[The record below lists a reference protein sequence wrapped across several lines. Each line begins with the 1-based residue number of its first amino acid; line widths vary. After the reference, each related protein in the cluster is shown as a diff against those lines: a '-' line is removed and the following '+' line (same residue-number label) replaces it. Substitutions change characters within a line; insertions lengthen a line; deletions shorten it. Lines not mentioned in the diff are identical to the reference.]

1 MSDQRKSSFA
11 TVNPFTGETLAE
23 FPSIEGEEVD
33 AALAAADRAFGEWR
47 KRPVAERAAVVGRTA
62 ALMRERKEELAQL
75 ITLEMGKLIGEARG
89 EVDLA
94 ASILEYYARNGPDF
108 AAAEP
113 LDVEEGEAYLV
124 SEPLGVLLG
133 VMPWN
138 FPLYQVVRF
147 AGPNLVL
154 GNTVLVKHAGICP
167 QSALALES
175 LFRDAV
181 ASEGVDGVEGVYTNL
196 FVGHDEISRIIDSPV
211 VRGASLTGSE
221 GAGSKV
227 AERAGRN
234 MKPSLL
240 ELGGSDVF
248 IVLDGENLERTVGAA
263 VAGRMANTG
272 QSCVASKRF
281 IVLDEV
287 YDDFVAGLRRGFE
300 ALRPGD
306 PADEATTLGPLSSEQ
321 AAADLAEQI
330 RETVEQG
337 AELVIGGHRIDRPGA
352 FVEPTVITGVKPG
365 MRAYAEELFGPA
377 AVVYRV
383 ADEDEAVALAND
395 SPYGLGGSVFCADV
409 ERGRRVAERVETGMV
424 WVNHPTSTQPDL
436 PFGGIK
442 RSGYGRELSQ
452 LGMREF
458 VNRKLVRVL
467 PPDAELRGIAG

>member
-1 MSDQRKSSFA
+1 MSEQRKSQFA
-11 TVNPFTGETLAE
+11 TVNPYTGETVEE
-23 FPSIEGEEVD
+23 FSAMEGKDVD
-33 AALAAADRAFGEWR
+33 AVLETADRAAQAWR
-47 KRPVAERAAVVGRTA
+47 KRPIAERAAVVARA
-62 ALMRERKEELAQL
+62 AELMRERKEQLAQT
-75 ITLEMGKLIGEARG
+75 ITLEMGKLISEARG

-94 ASILEYYARNGPDF
+94 ASILDYYAENGPEF

-113 LDVEEGEAYLV
+113 LKVGEGEAYLL

-167 QSALALES
+167 RSALALEK
-175 LFRDAV
+175 LFRDAE
-181 ASEGVDGVEGVYTNL
+181 APDGVYVNL
-196 FVGHDEISRIIDSPV
+196 FVGHDEIQRIIDSPV
-211 VRGASLTGSE
+211 VRGVSLTGSE
-221 GAGSKV
+221 GAGAKV

-248 IVLDGENLERTVGAA
+248 IVLDRENLDRTIGAA

-281 IVLDEV
+281 IVLDDA
-287 YDDFVAGLRRGFE
+287 YDDFVEGMRRKFA
-300 ALRPGD
+300 ALEPGD
-306 PADEATTLGPLSSEQ
+306 PADESTTVGPLSSEQ
-321 AAADLAEQI
+321 AAADLADQI

-352 FVEPTVITGVKPG
+352 FVEPTILTGVEPG

-377 AVVYRV
+377 AVIYRV
-383 ADEDEAVALAND
+383 ADEDEAIALAND
-395 SPYGLGGSVFCADV
+395 SQYGLGGSVFCADP

-442 RSGYGRELSQ
+442 RSGYGRELSA

-467 PPDAELRGIAG
+467 PPDAPLRGIAG

>member
-11 TVNPFTGETLAE
+11 TVSPYTGETLKE
-23 FPSIEGEEVD
+23 FPEIEGGKVD
-33 AALAAADRAFGEWR
+33 SLLETADRAFRAWR
-47 KRPVAERAAVVGRTA
+47 ERPIEDRAAVVARA
-62 ALMRERKEELAQL
+62 ADLMKERKEELAQL
-75 ITLEMGKLIGEARG
+75 ITLEMGKLISEARG

-94 ASILEYYARNGPDF
+94 ASILTYYAKHGPEF
-108 AAAEP
+108 AAPEP
-113 LDVEEGEAYLV
+113 LDVKEGEAYLV
-124 SEPLGVLLG
+124 NEPLGVLLG

-147 AGPNLVL
+147 AGPNLLL

-167 QSALALES
+167 QSALALET
-175 LFRDAV
+175 LFRDAQ
-181 ASEGVDGVEGVYTNL
+181 APEGVYTNL
-196 FVGHDEISRIIDSPV
+196 FVSHDEISRIIDSPV

-248 IVLDGENLERTVGAA
+248 IVLDRENLERTIGAA

-281 IVLDEV
+281 IVLEDV
-287 YDDFVAGLRRGFE
+287 YDDFVEGMRRKFE
-300 ALRPGD
+300 ELRPGD
-306 PADEATTLGPLSSEQ
+306 PADESTTLGPLSSEQ
-321 AAADLAEQI
+321 AAADLADQI

-337 AELVIGGHRIDRPGA
+337 AELVTGGHRIDRPGA

-377 AVVYRV
+377 AVIYRV
-383 ADEDEAVALAND
+383 ADEDEAIALAND
-395 SPYGLGGSVFCADV
+395 SQYGLGGSVFCGDV

-442 RSGYGRELSQ
+442 RSGYGRELSK
-452 LGMREF
+452 LGMQEF

-467 PPDAELRGIAG
+467 PPDAKLSGIAG

>member
-1 MSDQRKSSFA
+1 MSGQHKSSFA
-11 TVNPFTGETLAE
+11 TVNPYTGETLAE
-23 FPSIEGEEVD
+23 FPVIEGDQVD
-33 AALAAADRAFGEWR
+33 GTLETADKAFRAWR
-47 KRPVAERAAVVGRTA
+47 GRPIAERAAVVGRA
-62 ALMRERKEELAQL
+62 GELMKERKEQLAQL
-75 ITLEMGKLIGEARG
+75 ITLEMGKLISEARG

-94 ASILEYYARNGPDF
+94 ASILAYYARHGPDF

-113 LDVEEGEAYLV
+113 LDTEEGEAYLL

-167 QSALALES
+167 QSALALET
-175 LFRDAV
+175 LFRDAQ
-181 ASEGVDGVEGVYTNL
+181 APEGVYTNL
-196 FVGHDEISRIIDSPV
+196 FVSHEEISRIIDSPV

-221 GAGSKV
+221 GAGAQV

-234 MKPSLL
+234 LKPSLL

-281 IVLDEV
+281 IVLEDV
-287 YDDFVAGLRRGFE
+287 YDDFVDGLRRAFE

-306 PADEATTLGPLSSEQ
+306 PADETTTVGPLSSEQ
-321 AAADLAEQI
+321 AASDLADQI
-330 RETVEQG
+330 RETVGQG

-352 FVEPTVITGVKPG
+352 FVEPTILTGVKPG

-395 SPYGLGGSVFCADV
+395 SQYGLGGSVFCADV

-442 RSGYGRELSQ
+442 RSGYGRELSK

-467 PPDAELRGIAG
+467 PPDARLHGIAG

>member
-1 MSDQRKSSFA
+1 MSEQRKSPFA
-11 TVNPFTGETLAE
+11 TVSPYTGETLAE
-23 FPSIEGEEVD
+23 FPVIEGEEVD
-33 AALAAADRAFGEWR
+33 SVLETAGHAFEAWRRRPIADRAAVIG
-47 KRPVAERAAVVGRTA
+47 RAAG
-62 ALMRERKEELAQL
+62 LMRERKEPLARL
-75 ITLEMGKLIGEARG
+75 LTEEMGKLIAEARG

-94 ASILEYYARNGPDF
+94 ASILSYYAEHGPGF
-108 AAAEP
+108 AANEP
-113 LDVEEGEAYLV
+113 LEVEEGEAYLV
-124 SEPLGVLLG
+124 DEPLGVLLG

-138 FPLYQVVRF
+138 FPYYQVVRF

-167 QSALALES
+167 QSALALEK
-175 LFRDAV
+175 LFRDAG
-181 ASEGVDGVEGVYTNL
+181 APEGVYTNL
-196 FVGHDEISRIIDSPV
+196 FVSHDEISRVIDSPV
-211 VRGASLTGSE
+211 VRGVSLTGSE
-221 GAGSKV
+221 RAGAQV

-240 ELGGSDVF
+240 ELGGSDAF

-287 YDDFVAGLRRGFE
+287 YDDFVAGMRRAFE
-300 ALRPGD
+300 ALVPGD
-306 PADEATTLGPLSSEQ
+306 PADGATTLGPLSSEQ
-321 AAADLAEQI
+321 AAAGLAEQI
-330 RETVEQG
+330 RETVDQG
-337 AELVIGGHRIDRPGA
+337 AELVTGGHRIDRPGA
-352 FVEPTVITGVKPG
+352 FVEPTILTGVKPG

-377 AVVYRV
+377 AVIHRV
-383 ADEDEAVALAND
+383 ADEDEAIALAND
-395 SPYGLGGSVFCADV
+395 SQYGLGGSVFCADT

-424 WVNHPTSTQPDL
+424 WVNHPTSTRPDL

-442 RSGYGRELSQ
+442 RSGYGRELSA

-467 PPDAELRGIAG
+467 PADAELGGIAG

>member
-11 TVNPFTGETLAE
+11 TVSPYTGETLKE
-23 FPSIEGEEVD
+23 FPEIEGRKVD
-33 AALAAADRAFGEWR
+33 SVLETAGKAFDAWR
-47 KRPVAERAAVVGRTA
+47 ERPIEERAAVVARA
-62 ALMRERKEELAQL
+62 ADLMKERKEELAQL
-75 ITLEMGKLIGEARG
+75 ITLEMGKLISEARG

-94 ASILEYYARNGPDF
+94 ASILKYYAKHGPDF
-108 AAAEP
+108 AAPEP

-124 SEPLGVLLG
+124 NEPLGVLLG

-147 AGPNLVL
+147 AGPNLLL

-167 QSALALES
+167 QSALALET
-175 LFRDAV
+175 LFRDAQ
-181 ASEGVDGVEGVYTNL
+181 APEGVYTNL
-196 FVGHDEISRIIDSPV
+196 FVSHDEILRIIDSPV

-248 IVLDGENLERTVGAA
+248 IVLDRENLERTIGAA

-281 IVLDEV
+281 IVLEDV
-287 YDDFVAGLRRGFE
+287 YDDFVEGMRRKFE
-300 ALRPGD
+300 ELRPGD

-321 AAADLAEQI
+321 AAADLADQI

-337 AELVIGGHRIDRPGA
+337 AELVTGGHRIDRPGA
-352 FVEPTVITGVKPG
+352 FVEPTIITGVKPG

-383 ADEDEAVALAND
+383 ADEDEAISLAND
-395 SPYGLGGSVFCADV
+395 SQYGLGGSVFCADV

-442 RSGYGRELSQ
+442 RSGYGRELSE

-467 PPDAELRGIAG
+467 PPDAKLSGIAG

>member
-1 MSDQRKSSFA
+1 MSGQHKSSFA
-11 TVNPFTGETLAE
+11 TVNPYTGETLKE
-23 FPSIEGEEVD
+23 FPVIEGGQVD
-33 AALAAADRAFGEWR
+33 AALGTADQAFHAWR
-47 KRPVAERAAVVGRTA
+47 SRPIEERAAVVGRA
-62 ALMRERKEELAQL
+62 GELMKERKEELAQL
-75 ITLEMGKLIGEARG
+75 ITLEMGKLISEARG

-94 ASILEYYARNGPDF
+94 ASILGYYAQHGPDF

-113 LDVEEGEAYLV
+113 LDVAEGEAYLV
-124 SEPLGVLLG
+124 NEPLGVLLG

-167 QSALALES
+167 QSALALET
-175 LFRDAV
+175 LFRDAQ
-181 ASEGVDGVEGVYTNL
+181 APEGVYTNL
-196 FVGHDEISRIIDSPV
+196 FVSHDEISRIIDSPV

-221 GAGSKV
+221 GAGAQV

-234 MKPSLL
+234 LKPSLL

-281 IVLDEV
+281 IVLADV
-287 YDDFVAGLRRGFE
+287 YDDFVDGLRRGFE
-300 ALRPGD
+300 ELRPGD
-306 PADEATTLGPLSSEQ
+306 PADEATTVGPLSSEW
-321 AAADLAEQI
+321 AASDLADQI
-330 RETVEQG
+330 RETVDQG
-337 AELVIGGHRIDRPGA
+337 AELVTGGHRIDRPGA
-352 FVEPTVITGVKPG
+352 FVEPTIITGVKPG
-365 MRAYAEELFGPA
+365 MRAYAEELFGPV

-395 SPYGLGGSVFCADV
+395 SRYGLGGSVFCADV

-442 RSGYGRELSQ
+442 RSGYGRELSK
-452 LGMREF
+452 LGMQEF
-458 VNRKLVRVL
+458 VNRKLVRIL
-467 PPDAELRGIAG
+467 PPDAELTGIAG

>member
-1 MSDQRKSSFA
+1 MSDRRKSSFA
-11 TVNPFTGETLAE
+11 TVNPYSGETLAE
-23 FPSIEGEEVD
+23 FPAIEGAEVD
-33 AALAAADRAFGEWR
+33 SALETAGHAFDAWR
-47 KRPVAERAAVVGRTA
+47 KRPITERAAIVGRA
-62 ALMRERKEELAQL
+62 AEIMKERKEELAQT
-75 ITLEMGKLIGEARG
+75 ITLEMGKLISEARG

-94 ASILEYYARNGPDF
+94 ASILEYYAQHGPDF
-108 AAAEP
+108 AAPEP

-154 GNTVLVKHAGICP
+154 GNTVLVKHAGICA

-175 LFRDAV
+175 LFLDAG
-181 ASEGVDGVEGVYTNL
+181 APEGVYTNL
-196 FVGHDEISRIIDSPV
+196 FVSHDEISRIIDSPV

-221 GAGSKV
+221 GAGAQV

-281 IVLDEV
+281 IVLEDV
-287 YDDFVAGLRRGFE
+287 YDDFVEGMRRKFE
-300 ALRPGD
+300 ELRPGD
-306 PADEATTLGPLSSEQ
+306 PADASTTLGPLSSEK
-321 AAADLAEQI
+321 AAADLADQL
-330 RETVEQG
+330 RETVDQG
-337 AELVIGGHRIDRPGA
+337 AELVTGGHRIDRSGA
-352 FVEPTVITGVKPG
+352 FVEPTIITGVKPG

-377 AVVYRV
+377 AVIYRV
-383 ADEDEAVALAND
+383 ADEDEAIALAND
-395 SPYGLGGSVFCADV
+395 SQYGLGGSVFCADV

-442 RSGYGRELSQ
+442 RSGYGRELSK

-467 PPDAELRGIAG
+467 PPDAELTGIAG

>member
-1 MSDQRKSSFA
+1 MSDQRTSSFA
-11 TVNPFTGETLAE
+11 TINPYTGETVAE
-23 FPSIEGEEVD
+23 FPEIEGEQVD
-33 AALAAADRAFGEWR
+33 SVIKTAGHAFEAWR
-47 KRPVAERAAVVGRTA
+47 KRSIGERAAVVGRA
-62 ALMRERKEELAQL
+62 AELMRERKEALARTL
-75 ITLEMGKLIGEARG
+75 TLEMGKPISEARG
-89 EVDLA
+89 EVDLS
-94 ASILEYYARNGPDF
+94 ASILAYYAEHGPAF
-108 AAAEP
+108 AAPEI
-113 LDVEEGEAYLV
+113 LDFEGEGEAYLV

-175 LFRDAV
+175 LFRDAQ
-181 ASEGVDGVEGVYTNL
+181 APDGVYTNV
-196 FVGHDEISRIIDSPV
+196 FVSHDEVARMIDSPV

-221 GAGSKV
+221 RAGAQV

-248 IVLDGENLERTVGAA
+248 IVLDGEGLERTVSAA
-263 VAGRMANTG
+263 VAGRMVNTG
-272 QSCVASKRF
+272 QSCTASKRF
-281 IVLDEV
+281 IVMADV
-287 YDDFVAGLRRGFE
+287 YDDFVEGMRRRFE
-300 ALRPGD
+300 ALTPGD
-306 PADEATTLGPLSSEQ
+306 PADDATTLAPLSSER
-321 AAADLAEQI
+321 AAADLVDQI

-337 AELVIGGHRIDRPGA
+337 AELVIGGNRIDHPGA
-352 FVEPTVITGVKPG
+352 FVEPTILTGVKPG

-377 AVVYRV
+377 AVIYRV

-395 SPYGLGGSVFCADV
+395 SEYGLGGSVFCADV
-409 ERGRRVAERVETGMV
+409 ERGRRVAERVDTGMI

-442 RSGYGRELSQ
+442 RSGYGRELSK
-452 LGMREF
+452 LGMQEF
-458 VNRKLVRVL
+458 VNRKLVRIL
-467 PPDAELRGIAG
+467 PPDAELGGVAG

>member
-11 TVNPFTGETLAE
+11 TVSPYTGETLVE
-23 FPSIEGEEVD
+23 FPVIEGEEVD
-33 AALAAADRAFGEWR
+33 ATLETAGQAFDAWR
-47 KRPVAERAAVVGRTA
+47 QRPIEERAALVGRA
-62 ALMRERKEELAQL
+62 AGLMKDRKEELAQL
-75 ITLEMGKLIGEARG
+75 ITLEMGKLISEARG

-94 ASILEYYARNGPDF
+94 ASILEYYAHNGPDF

-113 LDVEEGEAYLV
+113 LDVDEGEAYLV
-124 SEPLGVLLG
+124 NEPLGVLLG

-167 QSALALES
+167 QSALALET
-175 LFRDAV
+175 LFRDAQ
-181 ASEGVDGVEGVYTNL
+181 APEGVYTNL
-196 FVGHDEISRIIDSPV
+196 FVSHEEISRIIDSLV

-221 GAGSKV
+221 KAGAQV

-248 IVLDGENLERTVGAA
+248 IVLDGENLERTIGAA
-263 VAGRMANTG
+263 AAGRLANTG

-281 IVLDEV
+281 IILEDV
-287 YDDFVAGLRRGFE
+287 YDDFVEGLRRKFE
-300 ALRPGD
+300 ELRPGD
-306 PADEATTLGPLSSEQ
+306 PADEATTLGPLSSER
-321 AAADLAEQI
+321 AAADLADQI
-330 RETVEQG
+330 RETVDQG
-337 AELVIGGHRIDRPGA
+337 AELVTGGHRIDRPGA
-352 FVEPTVITGVKPG
+352 FVEPTIITGVKPG

-383 ADEDEAVALAND
+383 ADEDEAIALAND
-395 SPYGLGGSVFCADV
+395 SQYGLGGSVFCADV

-442 RSGYGRELSQ
+442 RSGYGRELSK
-452 LGMREF
+452 LGMQEF

>member
-1 MSDQRKSSFA
+1 MSDQRKSPFA
-11 TVNPFTGETLAE
+11 TVSPYTGETQAT
-23 FPSIEGEEVD
+23 FPVIEGAEVD
-33 AALAAADRAFGEWR
+33 SVLDTAGQAFGAWR
-47 KRPVAERAAVVGRTA
+47 KRPIGERAAVIGRA
-62 ALMRERKEELAQL
+62 AELMRERKEPLAQL
-75 ITLEMGKLIGEARG
+75 LTLEMGKLISEARG

-94 ASILEYYARNGPDF
+94 ASILSYYAENGPAF
-108 AAAEP
+108 AENER

-124 SEPLGVLLG
+124 NEPLGVLLG

-138 FPLYQVVRF
+138 FPYYQVVRF

-167 QSALALES
+167 QSALALEQ
-175 LFRDAV
+175 LFRDAE
-181 ASEGVDGVEGVYTNL
+181 APQGVYTNL
-196 FVGHDEISRIIDSPV
+196 FVSHDEVSRIIDSPV

-221 GAGSKV
+221 RAGAQV

-248 IVLDGENLERTVGAA
+248 IVLDGEGLERTVGAA

-281 IVLDEV
+281 IVLADV
-287 YDDFVAGLRRGFE
+287 YDAFVDGMRRGFE

-321 AAADLAEQI
+321 AASSLADQI
-330 RETVEQG
+330 RETVDQG
-337 AELVIGGHRIDRPGA
+337 AELVLGGHRIDRPGA
-352 FVEPTVITGVKPG
+352 FVEPTILTGVKPG

-395 SPYGLGGSVFCADV
+395 SRYGLGGSVFCADV
-409 ERGRRVAERVETGMV
+409 ERGRRVAERVETGMI
-424 WVNHPTSTQPDL
+424 WVNHPTSTQADL

-442 RSGYGRELSQ
+442 RSGYGRELSA

>member
-1 MSDQRKSSFA
+1 MSNQHKSSFT
-11 TVNPFTGETLAE
+11 TVNPYSGETLAE
-23 FPSIEGEEVD
+23 FPAIEGTQVD
-33 AALAAADRAFGEWR
+33 DAVETAGRAFENWR
-47 KRPVAERAAVVGRTA
+47 KQPIAHRAAVVRRA
-62 ALMRERKEELAQL
+62 AELMRERKEELARTV
-75 ITLEMGKLIGEARG
+75 TLEMGKLISEARG

-94 ASILEYYARNGPDF
+94 ASILEYYAQHGPDF
-108 AAAEP
+108 AAAES
-113 LDVEEGEAYLV
+113 LDVEEGEAYLIA
-124 SEPLGVLLG
+124 EPLGVLLG

-154 GNTVLVKHAGICP
+154 GNTVMVKHAGICP

-175 LFRDAV
+175 LFRDAQ
-181 ASEGVDGVEGVYTNL
+181 APEGVYTNL
-196 FVGHDEISRIIDSPV
+196 FVGHDEVARIIDSPT

-221 GAGSKV
+221 KAGAQV
-227 AERAGRN
+227 AERAGHN

-248 IVLDGENLERTVGAA
+248 IVLDREGLERTISAA

-272 QSCVASKRF
+272 QSCVAAKRF
-281 IVLDEV
+281 IVLDAV
-287 YDDFVAGLRRGFE
+287 HDDFVDGMRRAFE
-300 ALRPGD
+300 ALQPGD

-321 AAADLAEQI
+321 AAADLADQI

-337 AELVIGGHRIDRPGA
+337 AELVTGGHRIDHPGA

-383 ADEDEAVALAND
+383 ADEDEAIALAND
-395 SPYGLGGSVFCADV
+395 SRYGLGGSVFCADV
-409 ERGRRVAERVETGMV
+409 ERGRRVAERIETGMV

-442 RSGYGRELSQ
+442 RSGYGRELSK
-452 LGMREF
+452 LGMQEF
-458 VNRKLVRVL
+458 VNRKLVRIL
-467 PPDAELRGIAG
+467 PPDAPLRGIAG

>member
-11 TVNPFTGETLAE
+11 TVSPYTGETLVE
-23 FPSIEGEEVD
+23 FPAIEGEEVD
-33 AALAAADRAFGEWR
+33 AAVETAGDAFDAWRERPIADRA
-47 KRPVAERAAVVGRTA
+47 ALVGRAA
-62 ALMRERKEELAQL
+62 ALMKERKEELAQL
-75 ITLEMGKLIGEARG
+75 ITLEMGKLISEARG

-94 ASILEYYARNGPDF
+94 ASILEYYAQHGPDF

-113 LDVEEGEAYLV
+113 LDVDEGEAYLV

-167 QSALALES
+167 QSALALET
-175 LFRDAV
+175 LFRDAE
-181 ASEGVDGVEGVYTNL
+181 APEGVYTNL
-196 FVGHDEISRIIDSPV
+196 FVSHEEISRIIDSPV

-248 IVLDGENLERTVGAA
+248 IVLDGEGLERTIGAA

-281 IVLDEV
+281 IVLEDV
-287 YDDFVAGLRRGFE
+287 YDDFVDGLRRKFE
-300 ALRPGD
+300 ELRPGD

-321 AAADLAEQI
+321 AASDLADQI
-330 RETVEQG
+330 RETVDQG
-337 AELVIGGHRIDRPGA
+337 AELVTGGHRIDRPGA
-352 FVEPTVITGVKPG
+352 FVEPTILTGVKPG

-377 AVVYRV
+377 AVIYRV
-383 ADEDEAVALAND
+383 ADEDEAIALAND
-395 SPYGLGGSVFCADV
+395 SQYGLGGSVFCADV

-442 RSGYGRELSQ
+442 RSGYGRELSK
-452 LGMREF
+452 LGMQEF

-467 PPDAELRGIAG
+467 PPDAELSGIAG

>member
-1 MSDQRKSSFA
+1 MSDQRKSPFA
-11 TVNPFTGETLAE
+11 TVNPYTGETLAE
-23 FPSIEGEEVD
+23 FDAIEGDAVD
-33 AALAAADRAFGEWR
+33 DAVETAGRAFEAWR
-47 KRPVAERAAVVGRTA
+47 ARPIAERAAVVARA
-62 ALMRERKEELAQL
+62 AGLMRERKEELART
-75 ITLEMGKLIGEARG
+75 ITLEMGKLIAEARG

-94 ASILEYYARNGPDF
+94 ASILDYYAEHGPEF

-175 LFRDAV
+175 LFRDAE
-181 ASEGVDGVEGVYTNL
+181 APEGVYTNL
-196 FVGHDEISRIIDSPV
+196 FVSHDEIARVIDSPV

-221 GAGSKV
+221 KAGAEV

-248 IVLDGENLERTVGAA
+248 VVLDREGLERTIGAA

-281 IVLDEV
+281 IVLDEIH
-287 YDDFVAGLRRGFE
+287 DDFVDGLRRAFE
-300 ALRPGD
+300 ELRPGD
-306 PADEATTLGPLSSEQ
+306 PADEATTLGPLSSER
-321 AAADLAEQI
+321 AAADLADQI

-337 AELVIGGHRIDRPGA
+337 AELVTGGHRIDRPGA
-352 FVEPTVITGVKPG
+352 FVEPTVLTGVKPG

-395 SPYGLGGSVFCADV
+395 SRYGLGGSVFCADV
-409 ERGRRVAERVETGMV
+409 ERGRRVAERIETGMV

-442 RSGYGRELSQ
+442 RSGYGRELSK
-452 LGMREF
+452 LGMQEF
-458 VNRKLVRVL
+458 VNRKLVRIL
-467 PPDAELRGIAG
+467 PPDARLRGIAG

>member
-1 MSDQRKSSFA
+1 MADQRTSSFA

-23 FPSIEGEEVD
+23 FPALEGAEVD
-33 AALAAADRAFGEWR
+33 ARLDTAGEAFGAWR
-47 KRPVAERAAVVGRTA
+47 RRPITERAAVVGRA
-62 ALMRERKEELAQL
+62 AGLMRERKEQLAQT
-75 ITLEMGKLIGEARG
+75 ITMEMGKLIAEARG

-94 ASILEYYARNGPDF
+94 ASILEYYAEKGPDF
-108 AAAEP
+108 AAPEQ
-113 LDVEEGEAYLV
+113 LDVDEGEAYLV
-124 SEPLGVLLG
+124 DEPLGVLLG

-154 GNTVLVKHAGICP
+154 GNTVLVKHAGICA
-167 QSALALES
+167 QSALALET
-175 LFRDAV
+175 LFREAG
-181 ASEGVDGVEGVYTNL
+181 APEGVYTNL
-196 FVGHDEISRIIDSPV
+196 FVSHEEIERIIDSPV

-221 GAGSKV
+221 GAGAQV

-287 YDDFVAGLRRGFE
+287 YDDFVAGMRTAFE
-300 ALRPGD
+300 KLRPGD
-306 PADEATTLGPLSSEQ
+306 PADESTTLGPLSSEK
-321 AAADLAEQI
+321 AAADLADQI

-337 AELVIGGHRIDRPGA
+337 AELVTGGHRIDRPGA
-352 FVEPTVITGVKPG
+352 FVEPTVLTGVKPG

-377 AVVYRV
+377 AVIYRV
-383 ADEDEAVALAND
+383 ADEDEAVVLAND
-395 SPYGLGGSVFCADV
+395 SQYGLGGSVFCADV

>member
-11 TVNPFTGETLAE
+11 TVSPYTGETLKE
-23 FPSIEGEEVD
+23 FPAIEGEEVD
-33 AALAAADRAFGEWR
+33 SRVETADRAFDAWR
-47 KRPVAERAAVVGRTA
+47 KRPIAERAAVVARA
-62 ALMRERKEELAQL
+62 AGLMKQRKEELAQI
-75 ITLEMGKLIGEARG
+75 ITLEMGKLISEARG

-94 ASILEYYARNGPDF
+94 ASILKYYAQHGPDF
-108 AAAEP
+108 AAAET
-113 LDVEEGEAYLV
+113 LEFEGEGEAYLV
-124 SEPLGVLLG
+124 NEPLGVLLG

-175 LFRDAV
+175 LFRDAE
-181 ASEGVDGVEGVYTNL
+181 APEGVYTNL
-196 FVGHDEISRIIDSPV
+196 FVSHDEISRIIDNPV

-221 GAGSKV
+221 GAGAKV

-248 IVLDGENLERTVGAA
+248 IVLDGAGLERTIGAA

-281 IVLDEV
+281 IVLGDV
-287 YDDFVAGLRRGFE
+287 YDDFVDGMRRKFE
-300 ALRPGD
+300 ELRPGD

-321 AAADLAEQI
+321 AASDLADQL
-330 RETVEQG
+330 RETVDQG
-337 AELVIGGHRIDRPGA
+337 AELVTGGHRIDRPGA
-352 FVEPTVITGVKPG
+352 FVEPTIITGVKPG

-377 AVVYRV
+377 AVIYRV
-383 ADEDEAVALAND
+383 ADEDEAIALAND
-395 SPYGLGGSVFCADV
+395 SQYGLGGSVFCADV

-442 RSGYGRELSQ
+442 RSGYGRELSK
-452 LGMREF
+452 LGMQEF

-467 PPDAELRGIAG
+467 PPDAELHGIAG

>member
-11 TVNPFTGETLAE
+11 TVSPYTGETLVE
-23 FPSIEGEEVD
+23 FPVIEGEEVD
-33 AALAAADRAFGEWR
+33 ATLETAGRAFDAWR
-47 KRPVAERAAVVGRTA
+47 QRPIEERAALVGRA
-62 ALMRERKEELAQL
+62 AGLMKDRKEELAQL
-75 ITLEMGKLIGEARG
+75 ITLEMGKLISEARG

-94 ASILEYYARNGPDF
+94 ASILEYYAHNGPDF

-113 LDVEEGEAYLV
+113 LDVDEGEAYLV
-124 SEPLGVLLG
+124 NEPLGVLLG

-167 QSALALES
+167 QSALALET
-175 LFRDAV
+175 LFRDAQ
-181 ASEGVDGVEGVYTNL
+181 APEGVYTNL
-196 FVGHDEISRIIDSPV
+196 FVSHEEISRIIDSPV

-221 GAGSKV
+221 KAGAQV

-248 IVLDGENLERTVGAA
+248 IVLDGENLERTIGAA
-263 VAGRMANTG
+263 AAGRLANTG

-281 IVLDEV
+281 IVLEDV
-287 YDDFVAGLRRGFE
+287 YDDFVEGLRRKFE
-300 ALRPGD
+300 ELRPGD
-306 PADEATTLGPLSSEQ
+306 PADEATTLGPLSSER
-321 AAADLAEQI
+321 AAADLADQI
-330 RETVEQG
+330 RETVDQG
-337 AELVIGGHRIDRPGA
+337 AELVTGGHRIDRPGA
-352 FVEPTVITGVKPG
+352 FVEPTIITGVKPG

-383 ADEDEAVALAND
+383 ADEDEAIALAND
-395 SPYGLGGSVFCADV
+395 SQYGLGGSVFCADV

-442 RSGYGRELSQ
+442 RSGYGRELSK
-452 LGMREF
+452 LGMQEF

>member
-1 MSDQRKSSFA
+1 MSEQRKSSFA
-11 TVNPFTGETLAE
+11 TVNPYTGETLAE
-23 FPSIEGEEVD
+23 FPTIEGAEVD
-33 AALAAADRAFGEWR
+33 AVLETAGEAFDAWR
-47 KRPVAERAAVVGRTA
+47 KRSIEERAALVGRVA
-62 ALMRERKEELAQL
+62 GLMKERKETLARL
-75 ITLEMGKLIGEARG
+75 ITLEMGKLISEARG

-94 ASILEYYARNGPDF
+94 ASILDYYAEHGPGF
-108 AAAEP
+108 AAHEP
-113 LDVEEGEAYLV
+113 LDVEEGEAHLV

-167 QSALALES
+167 QSALALEV
-175 LFRDAV
+175 LFRDAG
-181 ASEGVDGVEGVYTNL
+181 APEGVYTNL
-196 FVGHDEISRIIDSPV
+196 FVSHDEISRIIDSPV
-211 VRGASLTGSE
+211 VKGASLTGSE
-221 GAGSKV
+221 RAGAQV

-263 VAGRMANTG
+263 VAGRLANTG

-281 IVLDEV
+281 IVLAEF
-287 YDDFVAGLRRGFE
+287 YDDFVEGMRRRFG
-300 ALRPGD
+300 ALKAGD
-306 PADEATTLGPLSSEQ
+306 PSDEATTLGPLSSEQ
-321 AAADLAEQI
+321 AASDLAEQI
-330 RETVEQG
+330 SETVQQG
-337 AELVIGGHRIDRPGA
+337 AELVIGGGRIDRPGA
-352 FVEPTVITGVKPG
+352 FVQPTILTGVKPG

-383 ADEDEAVALAND
+383 ADEDEAIALAND
-395 SPYGLGGSVFCADV
+395 SQYGLGGSVFCSDV

-442 RSGYGRELSQ
+442 RSGYGRELSK
-452 LGMREF
+452 LGMQEF

>member
-11 TVNPFTGETLAE
+11 TVNPYSGETLAE
-23 FPSIEGEEVD
+23 FPSIEGKEVD
-33 AALAAADRAFGEWR
+33 SALEAAGSAFDAWR
-47 KRPVAERAAVVGRTA
+47 KRPIAERAAVVGRA
-62 ALMRERKEELAQL
+62 AEIMKERKEELAQT
-75 ITLEMGKLIGEARG
+75 ITLEMGKLISEARG

-94 ASILEYYARNGPDF
+94 ASILQYYAQHGPDF

-154 GNTVLVKHAGICP
+154 GNTVLVKHAGICA
-167 QSALALES
+167 QSALALEA
-175 LFRDAV
+175 LFRDAG
-181 ASEGVDGVEGVYTNL
+181 APEGVYTNL
-196 FVGHDEISRIIDSPV
+196 FVSHDEISRIIDSPV

-221 GAGSKV
+221 GAGAQV

-248 IVLDGENLERTVGAA
+248 IVLDGERLERTVGAA

-281 IVLDEV
+281 IVLDDV
-287 YDDFVAGLRRGFE
+287 YDDFVEGMRRKFE
-300 ALRPGD
+300 ELRPGD
-306 PADEATTLGPLSSEQ
+306 PADESTTLGPLSSEK
-321 AAADLAEQI
+321 AAADLADQL
-330 RETVEQG
+330 RETVDQG
-337 AELVIGGHRIDRPGA
+337 AELVTGGHRIDRPGA
-352 FVEPTVITGVKPG
+352 FVEPTIITGVKPG

-377 AVVYRV
+377 AVIYRV
-383 ADEDEAVALAND
+383 ADEDEAIALAND
-395 SPYGLGGSVFCADV
+395 SQYGLGGSVFCADV

-442 RSGYGRELSQ
+442 RSGYGRELSK
-452 LGMREF
+452 LGMQEF

-467 PPDAELRGIAG
+467 PPDAELSGIAG

>member
-11 TVNPFTGETLAE
+11 TVSPYTGETLVE
-23 FPSIEGEEVD
+23 FPVIEGKEVD
-33 AALAAADRAFGEWR
+33 ATLETAGHAFDAWR
-47 KRPVAERAAVVGRTA
+47 ERPIAERAAVVARA
-62 ALMRERKEELAQL
+62 ADLMKERKEELAQL
-75 ITLEMGKLIGEARG
+75 ITLEMGKLISEARG

-94 ASILEYYARNGPDF
+94 ASILEYYARHGPDF

-113 LDVEEGEAYLV
+113 LDFEGEGEAYLV

-167 QSALALES
+167 QSALALET
-175 LFRDAV
+175 LFRDAQ
-181 ASEGVDGVEGVYTNL
+181 APEGVYTNL
-196 FVGHDEISRIIDSPV
+196 FVSHEEISRIIDSPV

-221 GAGSKV
+221 GAGAKV

-248 IVLDGENLERTVGAA
+248 IVLDGEHLERTIGAA

-281 IVLDEV
+281 IVLEDV
-287 YDDFVAGLRRGFE
+287 YDDFVEGMRRKFE
-300 ALRPGD
+300 ELRPGD
-306 PADEATTLGPLSSEQ
+306 PADESTTLGPLSSEQ
-321 AAADLAEQI
+321 AASDLADQI

-337 AELVIGGHRIDRPGA
+337 AELITGGHRIDRPGA

-377 AVVYRV
+377 AVIYRV
-383 ADEDEAVALAND
+383 ADEDEAIALAND
-395 SPYGLGGSVFCADV
+395 SQYGLGGSVFCADV

-442 RSGYGRELSQ
+442 RSGYGRELSK

-458 VNRKLVRVL
+458 VNRKLVRIL
-467 PPDAELRGIAG
+467 PPDAELHGIAG

>member
-11 TVNPFTGETLAE
+11 TVNPATGETLAE
-23 FPSIEGEEVD
+23 FPAVEGKEVD
-33 AALAAADRAFGEWR
+33 AALELAEQAFSAWR
-47 KRPVAERAAVVGRTA
+47 RRPISERAAVVGRA
-62 ALMRERKEELAQL
+62 AELMKERKEELAQT
-75 ITLEMGKLIGEARG
+75 ITLEMGKLISEARG

-94 ASILEYYARNGPDF
+94 ASILEYYAEHGPEF
-108 AAAEP
+108 AADEP
-113 LDVEEGEAYLV
+113 LDVAEGEAYLV
-124 SEPLGVLLG
+124 NEPLGVLLG

-175 LFRDAV
+175 LFRDAQ
-181 ASEGVDGVEGVYTNL
+181 APAGVYTNL
-196 FVGHDEISRIIDSPV
+196 FVSHEEISRIIDSPV

-221 GAGSKV
+221 AAGAQV

-248 IVLDGENLERTVGAA
+248 IVLDREGLERTIGAA

-272 QSCVASKRF
+272 QSCVAAKRF
-281 IVLDEV
+281 IVLEEA
-287 YDDFVAGLRRGFE
+287 YDDFVDGLRRAFE
-300 ALRPGD
+300 ELKPGD

-321 AAADLAEQI
+321 AAADLADQI
-330 RETVEQG
+330 RQTVDQG
-337 AELVIGGHRIDRPGA
+337 AELVTGGHRIDRPGA

-395 SPYGLGGSVFCADV
+395 SQYGLGGSVFGADLD
-409 ERGRRVAERVETGMV
+409 RARRVAERVETGMV

-442 RSGYGRELSQ
+442 RSGYGRELSR
-452 LGMREF
+452 LGMQEF
-458 VNRKLVRVL
+458 VNRKLVRIL
-467 PPDAELRGIAG
+467 PPDAQLRGIAG

>member
-11 TVNPFTGETLAE
+11 TVDPATGKTVAE

-33 AALAAADRAFGEWR
+33 SAVEAADRAFGAWR
-47 KRPVAERAAVVGRTA
+47 KRPVEDRAALVGRA
-62 ALMRERKEELAQL
+62 AGLMRERKESLARI
-75 ITLEMGKLIGEARG
+75 ITLEMGKLISEARG

-94 ASILEYYARNGPDF
+94 ASILTYYADHGPDF
-108 AAAEP
+108 AADEP
-113 LDVEEGEAYLV
+113 LDVEEGDAFLV
-124 SEPLGVLLG
+124 NEPLGVLLG

-154 GNTVLVKHAGICP
+154 GNTVMVKHAGICP

-175 LFRDAV
+175 LFRDAGAPV
-181 ASEGVDGVEGVYTNL
+181 GVYTNL
-196 FVGHDEISRIIDSPV
+196 FVSHDEISRIIDSPV

-221 GAGSKV
+221 RAGAQV

-248 IVLDGENLERTVGAA
+248 IVLDGEGLERTVDAA

-281 IVLDEV
+281 IVVADV
-287 YDDFVAGLRRGFE
+287 YDDFVEGMRRSFA
-300 ALRPGD
+300 ALEPGA
-306 PADEATTLGPLSSEQ
+306 PSDESTTLGPLSSEQ
-321 AAADLAEQI
+321 AASDLVDQI
-330 RETVEQG
+330 RETVDQG
-337 AELVIGGHRIDRPGA
+337 AELVIGGGRVDRPGA
-352 FVEPTVITGVKPG
+352 YVEPTILTGVKPG

-377 AVVYRV
+377 AVIYRV
-383 ADEDEAVALAND
+383 ADEDEAIALAND
-395 SPYGLGGSVFCADV
+395 SQYGLGGSVFCADV
-409 ERGRRVAERVETGMV
+409 ERARRVAGRVETGMV
-424 WVNHPTSTQPDL
+424 WINHPTSTRADL

-442 RSGYGRELSQ
+442 RSGYGRELSG
-452 LGMREF
+452 LGMKEF

>member
-1 MSDQRKSSFA
+1 MADQRKSSFA
-11 TVNPFTGETLAE
+11 TVDPFTGKTLAE
-23 FPSIEGEEVD
+23 FPALEGAEVD
-33 AALAAADRAFGEWR
+33 ARLDTAGEAFDAWR
-47 KRPVAERAAVVGRTA
+47 RRPVAERAAVVGRA
-62 ALMRERKEELAQL
+62 AELLGERKEQLART
-75 ITLEMGKLIGEARG
+75 ITTEMGKLIAEARG

-94 ASILEYYARNGPDF
+94 ASILEYYARKGPDF
-108 AAAEP
+108 VAPEP
-113 LDVEEGEAYLV
+113 LDVDEGEAYLV
-124 SEPLGVLLG
+124 NEPLGVLLG

-154 GNTVLVKHAGICP
+154 GNTVLVKHAGICA
-167 QSALALES
+167 QSALALET
-175 LFRDAV
+175 LFRDAG
-181 ASEGVDGVEGVYTNL
+181 APEGVYTNL
-196 FVGHDEISRIIDSPV
+196 FVSHEDIERVIDSPV
-211 VRGASLTGSE
+211 VRGVSLTGSE
-221 GAGSKV
+221 GAGAQV

-248 IVLDGENLERTVGAA
+248 IVLDGEGLERTVGAA

-272 QSCVASKRF
+272 QSCVAAKRF
-281 IVLDEV
+281 IVLEDV
-287 YDDFVAGLRRGFE
+287 HDDFVAGMRRAFE
-300 ALRPGD
+300 ALVPGD
-306 PADEATTLGPLSSEQ
+306 PADESTTLGPLSSEK
-321 AAADLAEQI
+321 AAAELADQI

-337 AELVIGGHRIDRPGA
+337 AELVTGGHRIDRPGA
-352 FVEPTVITGVKPG
+352 FVEPTILTGVKPG
-365 MRAYAEELFGPA
+365 MRAYGEELFGPA
-377 AVVYRV
+377 AVIYRV

-395 SPYGLGGSVFCADV
+395 SRYGLGGSVFCADV

-442 RSGYGRELSQ
+442 RSGYGRELSR

>member
-11 TVNPFTGETLAE
+11 TVSPYTGETLVE
-23 FPSIEGEEVD
+23 FPVIEGEEVD
-33 AALAAADRAFGEWR
+33 ATLETAGRAFDAWR
-47 KRPVAERAAVVGRTA
+47 QRPIEERAALVGRA
-62 ALMRERKEELAQL
+62 AGLMKDRKEELAQL
-75 ITLEMGKLIGEARG
+75 ITLEMGKLISEARG

-94 ASILEYYARNGPDF
+94 ASILEYYAHNGPDF

-113 LDVEEGEAYLV
+113 LDVDEGEAYLV
-124 SEPLGVLLG
+124 NEPLGVLLG

-167 QSALALES
+167 QSALALET
-175 LFRDAV
+175 LFRDAQ
-181 ASEGVDGVEGVYTNL
+181 APEGVYTNL
-196 FVGHDEISRIIDSPV
+196 FVSHEEISRIIDSPV

-221 GAGSKV
+221 KAGAQV

-248 IVLDGENLERTVGAA
+248 IVLDGENLERTIGAA
-263 VAGRMANTG
+263 AAGRLANTG

-281 IVLDEV
+281 IVLEDV
-287 YDDFVAGLRRGFE
+287 YDDFVEGLRRKFE
-300 ALRPGD
+300 ELRPGD
-306 PADEATTLGPLSSEQ
+306 PADEATTLGPLSSER
-321 AAADLAEQI
+321 AAADLADQI
-330 RETVEQG
+330 RETVGQG
-337 AELVIGGHRIDRPGA
+337 AELVTGGHRIDRPGA
-352 FVEPTVITGVKPG
+352 FVEPTIITGVKPG

-383 ADEDEAVALAND
+383 ADEDEAIALAND
-395 SPYGLGGSVFCADV
+395 SQYGLGGSVFCADV

-442 RSGYGRELSQ
+442 RSGYGRELSK
-452 LGMREF
+452 LGMQEF

>member
-11 TVNPFTGETLAE
+11 TVSPYTGETLKE
-23 FPSIEGEEVD
+23 FPEIEGEKVD
-33 AALAAADRAFGEWR
+33 AALETTGRAFDAWR
-47 KRPVAERAAVVGRTA
+47 KRPVEDRAAVVARA
-62 ALMRERKEELAQL
+62 AGLMKERKEELAQL
-75 ITLEMGKLIGEARG
+75 ITLEMGKLISEARG

-94 ASILEYYARNGPDF
+94 ASILEYYAKHGPEF
-108 AAAEP
+108 AAPEP
-113 LDVEEGEAYLV
+113 LDVKEGEAYLV
-124 SEPLGVLLG
+124 NEPLGVLLG

-147 AGPNLVL
+147 AGPNLLL

-167 QSALALES
+167 QSALALEK
-175 LFRDAV
+175 LFRDAQ
-181 ASEGVDGVEGVYTNL
+181 APEGVYTNL
-196 FVGHDEISRIIDSPV
+196 FVSHDEISRIIDSPV

-248 IVLDGENLERTVGAA
+248 IVLDRENLDRTIGAA

-281 IVLDEV
+281 IVLEDV
-287 YDDFVAGLRRGFE
+287 YDDFVEGMRRKFE
-300 ALRPGD
+300 ELRPGD
-306 PADEATTLGPLSSEQ
+306 PADEATTLGPLSSEW
-321 AAADLAEQI
+321 AAADLADQI
-330 RETVEQG
+330 RETVDQG
-337 AELVIGGHRIDRPGA
+337 AELVTGGHRIDREGA
-352 FVEPTVITGVKPG
+352 FVEPTIITGVKPG

-377 AVVYRV
+377 AVIYRV
-383 ADEDEAVALAND
+383 ADEDEAIALAND
-395 SPYGLGGSVFCADV
+395 SQYGLGGSVFCGDV

-442 RSGYGRELSQ
+442 RSGYGRELSK
-452 LGMREF
+452 LGMQEF

-467 PPDAELRGIAG
+467 PPDAKLSGIAG

>member
-11 TVNPFTGETLAE
+11 TVNPYNGETLAE
-23 FPSIEGEEVD
+23 FPAIEGAQVD
-33 AALAAADRAFGEWR
+33 AALETAGHAFDAWR
-47 KRPVAERAAVVGRTA
+47 ERPIDDRAAVVGRA
-62 ALMRERKEELAQL
+62 AELMKERKEELART
-75 ITLEMGKLIGEARG
+75 ITTEMGKLISEARG

-94 ASILEYYARNGPDF
+94 ASILEYYAQHGPGF
-108 AAAEP
+108 AAPEP
-113 LDVEEGEAYLV
+113 LDVRDGEAYLV
-124 SEPLGVLLG
+124 SEPLGALLG

-154 GNTVLVKHAGICP
+154 GNTVLVKHAGICA

-175 LFRDAV
+175 LFRDAG
-181 ASEGVDGVEGVYTNL
+181 APEGVYTNL
-196 FVGHDEISRIIDSPV
+196 FVSHEEIERIIDSPV

-221 GAGSKV
+221 RAGAQV

-287 YDDFVAGLRRGFE
+287 YDDFVEGLRRKFE
-300 ALRPGD
+300 ELRPGD
-306 PADEATTLGPLSSEQ
+306 PADESTTLGPLSSEK
-321 AAADLAEQI
+321 AAADLADQI

-337 AELVIGGHRIDRPGA
+337 AELVTGGHRIDRPGA
-352 FVEPTVITGVKPG
+352 FVEPTVLTGVKPG
-365 MRAYAEELFGPA
+365 MRAYSEELFGPA

-395 SPYGLGGSVFCADV
+395 SQYGLGGSVFCADV
-409 ERGRRVAERVETGMV
+409 ERGRRVAERVETGMI

-436 PFGGIK
+436 PFGGVK
-442 RSGYGRELSQ
+442 RSGYGRELSK
-452 LGMREF
+452 LGMQEF

-467 PPDAELRGIAG
+467 PPDAKLSGIAG

>member
-11 TVNPFTGETLAE
+11 TVNPYTGETLAE
-23 FPSIEGEEVD
+23 FPAVEGEEVD
-33 AALAAADRAFGEWR
+33 AVLETADHAFDAWR
-47 KRPVAERAAVVGRTA
+47 KRPIAERAAVVARA
-62 ALMRERKEELAQL
+62 AELMKERQEQLAQI
-75 ITLEMGKLIGEARG
+75 ITLEMGKLISEARG
-89 EVDLA
+89 EVKLA
-94 ASILEYYARNGPDF
+94 ASILEYYAQHGPDF

-124 SEPLGVLLG
+124 NEPLGVLLG

-175 LFRDAV
+175 LFRDAQ
-181 ASEGVDGVEGVYTNL
+181 APEGVYTNL
-196 FVGHDEISRIIDSPV
+196 FVSHDEISRIIDSPV

-221 GAGSKV
+221 GAGAQV

-248 IVLDGENLERTVGAA
+248 IVLDRAGLERTVKAA

-281 IVLDEV
+281 IVLDDV
-287 YDDFVAGLRRGFE
+287 YDDFVDGLRRAFE

-306 PADEATTLGPLSSEQ
+306 PADESTTLGPLSSER
-321 AAADLAEQI
+321 AAADLADQI
-330 RETVEQG
+330 RETVDQG
-337 AELVIGGHRIDRPGA
+337 AELVTGGHRIDRPGA
-352 FVEPTVITGVKPG
+352 FVEPTIITGVKPG

-377 AVVYRV
+377 AVIYRV
-383 ADEDEAVALAND
+383 ADEDEAIALAND
-395 SPYGLGGSVFCADV
+395 SQYGLGGSVFCEDV

-442 RSGYGRELSQ
+442 RSGYGRELSK
-452 LGMREF
+452 LGMQEF
-458 VNRKLVRVL
+458 VNRKLVRIL
-467 PPDAELRGIAG
+467 PPDAELSGIAG

>member
-1 MSDQRKSSFA
+1 MSGQHKSSFA
-11 TVNPFTGETLAE
+11 TVNPYTGETLKE
-23 FPSIEGEEVD
+23 FPVIEGGQVD
-33 AALAAADRAFGEWR
+33 AALDTADQAFHAWR
-47 KRPVAERAAVVGRTA
+47 GRPIAERAAVVGRA
-62 ALMRERKEELAQL
+62 GELMKERKEELAQL
-75 ITLEMGKLIGEARG
+75 ITLEMGKLISEARG

-94 ASILEYYARNGPDF
+94 ASILGYYAEHGPDF
-108 AAAEP
+108 AAAES

-124 SEPLGVLLG
+124 DEPLGVLLG

-167 QSALALES
+167 QSALALET
-175 LFRDAV
+175 LFRDAQ
-181 ASEGVDGVEGVYTNL
+181 APEGVYTNL
-196 FVGHDEISRIIDSPV
+196 FVSHDEISRIIDSPV

-221 GAGSKV
+221 GAGAQV

-234 MKPSLL
+234 LKPSLL

-248 IVLDGENLERTVGAA
+248 IVLDGENLERTVKAA

-281 IVLDEV
+281 IVLADV
-287 YDDFVAGLRRGFE
+287 YDDFVDGLRRGFE

-306 PADEATTLGPLSSEQ
+306 PADEATTVGPLSSEQ
-321 AAADLAEQI
+321 AAADLADQI

-337 AELVIGGHRIDRPGA
+337 ADLVIGGHRIDRPGA
-352 FVEPTVITGVKPG
+352 FVEPTIITGVKPG
-365 MRAYAEELFGPA
+365 MRAYAEELFGPV
-377 AVVYRV
+377 AVVHRV

-395 SPYGLGGSVFCADV
+395 SQYGLGGSVFCADV

-442 RSGYGRELSQ
+442 RSGYGRELSK
-452 LGMREF
+452 LGMQEF
-458 VNRKLVRVL
+458 VNRKLVRIL
-467 PPDAELRGIAG
+467 PPDAELSGIAG

>member
-11 TVNPFTGETLAE
+11 TVNPATGETLAE
-23 FPSIEGEEVD
+23 FPAIEGEEVD
-33 AALAAADRAFGEWR
+33 AAVDLAGRAFSAWR
-47 KRPVAERAAVVGRTA
+47 KHPVSDRAAVVGRAA
-62 ALMRERKEELAQL
+62 ALMKERKEELAQTM
-75 ITLEMGKLIGEARG
+75 TLEMGKLISEARG

-94 ASILEYYARNGPDF
+94 ASILEYYAEHGPDF
-108 AAAEP
+108 AADEP
-113 LDVEEGEAYLV
+113 LDVAEGEAYL
-124 SEPLGVLLG
+124 SCEPLGVLLG

-147 AGPNLVL
+147 AAPNLVL

-167 QSALALES
+167 QSALALEA
-175 LFRDAV
+175 LFRDAQ
-181 ASEGVDGVEGVYTNL
+181 APEGVYTNL
-196 FVGHDEISRIIDSPV
+196 FVSHDEISRIIDSPV

-221 GAGSKV
+221 AAGAQV

-248 IVLDGENLERTVGAA
+248 IVLDREGLERTIGAA

-272 QSCVASKRF
+272 QSCVAAKRF
-281 IVLDEV
+281 IVLDEA
-287 YDDFVAGLRRGFE
+287 YDDFVDGLRRAFE
-300 ALRPGD
+300 ELRPGD

-321 AAADLAEQI
+321 AASDLADQI
-330 RETVEQG
+330 RETVDQG
-337 AELVIGGHRIDRPGA
+337 AELVTGGHRIDRPGA
-352 FVEPTVITGVKPG
+352 FIEPTIITGVKPG

-383 ADEDEAVALAND
+383 ADDDEAVALAND
-395 SPYGLGGSVFCADV
+395 SQYGLGGSVFGADL
-409 ERGRRVAERVETGMV
+409 ERARRVAERVETGMV

-442 RSGYGRELSQ
+442 RSGYGRELSK

-458 VNRKLVRVL
+458 VNRKLVRIL
-467 PPDAELRGIAG
+467 APDAELRAIAG

>member
-11 TVNPFTGETLAE
+11 TVNPYSGQALAK
-23 FPSIEGEEVD
+23 FPVIEGEEVD
-33 AALAAADRAFGEWR
+33 SRLETAGRAFDAWR
-47 KRPVAERAAVVGRTA
+47 KRPIAERAAVVGRA
-62 ALMRERKEELAQL
+62 ADLMKERKEQLAQI
-75 ITLEMGKLIGEARG
+75 ITLEMGKLISEARG
-89 EVDLA
+89 EVELA
-94 ASILEYYARNGPDF
+94 ASILEYYAQHGPDF

-167 QSALALES
+167 QSALALEE
-175 LFRDAV
+175 LFRDAE
-181 ASEGVDGVEGVYTNL
+181 APEGVYTNL
-196 FVGHDEISRIIDSPV
+196 FVSHEEISRIIDSPV

-221 GAGSKV
+221 RAGAQV

-248 IVLDGENLERTVGAA
+248 IVLDREGLERTIGAA

-281 IVLDEV
+281 IVLEDV
-287 YDDFVAGLRRGFE
+287 YDDFVDGMRREFQ

-321 AAADLAEQI
+321 AASDLADQI
-330 RETVEQG
+330 RETVDQG
-337 AELVIGGHRIDRPGA
+337 AELVTGGHRIDRPGA
-352 FVEPTVITGVKPG
+352 FVEPTIITGVKPG

-377 AVVYRV
+377 AVIYRV

-395 SPYGLGGSVFCADV
+395 SQYGLGGSVFCADV

-442 RSGYGRELSQ
+442 RSGYGRELSK
-452 LGMREF
+452 LGMQEF
-458 VNRKLVRVL
+458 VNRKLVRIL
-467 PPDAELRGIAG
+467 PPDAKLRGIAG

>member
-1 MSDQRKSSFA
+1 MSEPRRSPFA
-11 TVNPFTGETLAE
+11 TVNPLTGETLAE
-23 FPSIEGEEVD
+23 FPAIEGGEVD
-33 AALAAADRAFGEWR
+33 AAVDRAGHAYEGWR
-47 KRPVAERAAVVGRTA
+47 TRPISQRAAVVARAA
-62 ALMRERKEELAQL
+62 ALMRERKEELAQV
-75 ITLEMGKLIGEARG
+75 ITLEMGKLVAEARG

-94 ASILEYYARNGPDF
+94 ASILEYYAQHGPDL

-124 SEPLGVLLG
+124 SEPLGPLLG

-167 QSALALES
+167 QSALALDA
-175 LFRDAV
+175 LFRDAG
-181 ASEGVDGVEGVYTNL
+181 APEGVYTNL
-196 FVGHDEISRIIDSPV
+196 FVSHDEIARIIDNPV

-221 GAGSKV
+221 GAGARV

-248 IVLDGENLERTVGAA
+248 IVLDGEGLERTVRAA

-281 IVLDEV
+281 IVLEEV
-287 YDDFVAGLRRGFE
+287 YDDFVEGMRRAFA

-306 PADEATTLGPLSSEQ
+306 PADESTTLGPLSSEQ

-337 AELVIGGHRIDRPGA
+337 AELVTGGHRIDRPGA
-352 FVEPTVITGVKPG
+352 FVEPTILTGVKPG

-395 SPYGLGGSVFCADV
+395 SSYGLGGSVFCADV

-442 RSGYGRELSQ
+442 RSGYGRELSK
-452 LGMREF
+452 LGMQEF
-458 VNRKLVRVL
+458 VNRKLVRIL
-467 PPDAELRGIAG
+467 PPDAQLRGIAG

>member
-11 TVNPFTGETLAE
+11 TVSPATGETVAE
-23 FPSIEGEEVD
+23 FDAIEGEEVD
-33 AALAAADRAFGEWR
+33 ARLDVADRAFDAWR
-47 KRPVAERAAVVGRTA
+47 QRPIEERAAVVGRA
-62 ALMRERKEELAQL
+62 GALMRERKEELAQL
-75 ITLEMGKLIGEARG
+75 ITLEMGKLIAEARG

-94 ASILEYYARNGPDF
+94 ASILEYYAENGPAF

-113 LDVEEGEAYLV
+113 LDVDEGEAYLL

-175 LFRDAV
+175 LFFDAG
-181 ASEGVDGVEGVYTNL
+181 APEGVYTNL
-196 FVGHDEISRIIDSPV
+196 FVGHEEISRIIDSPV

-221 GAGSKV
+221 KAGAQV

-248 IVLDGENLERTVGAA
+248 IVLDGERLERTVGAA

-272 QSCVASKRF
+272 QSCVAAKRF
-281 IVLDEV
+281 IVLADV
-287 YDDFVAGLRRGFE
+287 YEDFVAGLRREFE

-306 PADEATTLGPLSSEQ
+306 PADESTTLGPLSSER
-321 AAADLAEQI
+321 AAGDLVHQI

-337 AELVIGGHRIDRPGA
+337 AELLTGGHRIDRPGA
-352 FVEPTVITGVKPG
+352 FVEPTILTGVKPG

-377 AVVYRV
+377 AVVHRV

-395 SPYGLGGSVFCADV
+395 SQYGLRGTVFCADV
-409 ERGRRVAERVETGMV
+409 ERGRKVAERVETGMV

-442 RSGYGRELSQ
+442 RSGYGRELSK

>member
-11 TVNPFTGETLAE
+11 TVNPATGETVAE
-23 FPSIEGEEVD
+23 FPAIEGEEVD
-33 AALAAADRAFGEWR
+33 AALDLAGRAFSAWR
-47 KRPVAERAAVVGRTA
+47 ERTVSDRAAVVGRA
-62 ALMRERKEELAQL
+62 ASLMRERKEELART
-75 ITLEMGKLIGEARG
+75 ITLEMGKLISEARG

-94 ASILEYYARNGPDF
+94 ASILEYYAEHGPAF
-108 AAAEP
+108 AADEP

-124 SEPLGVLLG
+124 NEPLGVLLG

-167 QSALALES
+167 QSALALEA
-175 LFRDAV
+175 LFRDAL
-181 ASEGVDGVEGVYTNL
+181 APEGVYTNL
-196 FVGHDEISRIIDSPV
+196 FVSHDEISRIIDSPV

-221 GAGSKV
+221 AAGAQV

-248 IVLDGENLERTVGAA
+248 IVLDREGLQRTIGAA

-272 QSCVASKRF
+272 QSCVAAKRF
-281 IVLDEV
+281 IVLEDAYE
-287 YDDFVAGLRRGFE
+287 DFVDGLRRAFE
-300 ALRPGD
+300 DLRPGD
-306 PADEATTLGPLSSEQ
+306 PADEATTLGPLSSER
-321 AAADLAEQI
+321 AAADLVDQI
-330 RETVEQG
+330 RETVDQG
-337 AELVIGGHRIDRPGA
+337 AELVTGGHRIDRPGA
-352 FVEPTVITGVKPG
+352 FVEPTILTGVKPG

-395 SPYGLGGSVFCADV
+395 SQYGLGGSVFGADLD
-409 ERGRRVAERVETGMV
+409 GARRVAERVETGMV

-442 RSGYGRELSQ
+442 RSGYGRELSK
-452 LGMREF
+452 LGMQEF
-458 VNRKLVRVL
+458 VNRKLVRIL